1 VIKHV
6 GFIGFGEAGSNFS
19 AGLRETNPALKITAY
34 DIRFP
39 LEPALQAKA
48 TELGVTAVGASI
60 AEPDLVFS
68 FVVAKASVTVAKVS
82 AKVMRVGQ
90 IYADCNSSSP
100 QMKQQVAAALDGTG
114 VKMVD
119 CAVMSGVPGR
129 RHKVPMNLSG
139 PDAEET
145 VGLLSQLGCVCEA
158 TGDQIGA
165 ASALKMM
172 RSVMMKGIDALLL
185 EFIDGAR
192 QYGVTEAALASM
204 ADNYPGVDWLGRAPG
219 AMSRTSEH
227 AVRRASKMQEVSGT
241 LRAVGVEPMMAEAT
255 SRRIAQ
261 AAGLIRSNGGEA
273 FTTLD
278 ELMAAMEATK

>member
-1 VIKHV
+1 
-6 GFIGFGEAGSNFS
+6 
-19 AGLRETNPALKITAY
+19 
-34 DIRFP
+34 
-39 LEPALQAKA
+39 
-48 TELGVTAVGASI
+48 
-60 AEPDLVFS
+60 
-68 FVVAKASVTVAKVS
+68 
-82 AKVMRVGQ
+82 MRVGQ

-100 QMKQQVAAALDGTG
+100 QMKQQVAVALDGTG
-114 VKMVD
+114 VKMID
-119 CAVMSGVPGR
+119 CAVMSGVLGR
-129 RHKVPMNLSG
+129 RHKVPLNLSG

-204 ADNYPGVDWLGRAPG
+204 ADNYPGVGWLGRAPG
-219 AMSRTSEH
+219 AMSRASE
-227 AVRRASKMQEVSGT
+227 MQEVSET
-241 LRAVGVEPMMAEAT
+241 LRAVGVEPMMAETT